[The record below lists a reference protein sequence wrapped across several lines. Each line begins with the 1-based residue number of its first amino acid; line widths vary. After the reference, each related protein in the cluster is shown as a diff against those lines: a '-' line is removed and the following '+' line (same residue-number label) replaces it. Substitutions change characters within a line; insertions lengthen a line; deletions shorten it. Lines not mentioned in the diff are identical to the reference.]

1 MDYVEK
7 RKQGRRRIFE
17 KKLKE
22 NEKKKRIEEN
32 KSYSVALQNEKI
44 FNSIYKG
51 LNLYEKK
58 MYRFVLS
65 LLKKG
70 DDIDTTFIIRH
81 KDIRELFNHNFTS
94 KEIYDI
100 LDKVSS
106 SLTLIGTYKN
116 GKKRYIKIPIF
127 KTIDT
132 SENYDTTNV
141 IFNEKYTEFA
151 FFSFDKGHFLKYELA
166 SILNYKK
173 LHTIEIFENLLAKV
187 RENQREEIVSIEY
200 NIETLK
206 EILDCKKQA
215 TKDFIKQV
223 IKKSIEEINK
233 YNYNVLGGTIQYKYD
248 KTKKTITFYIE
259 NIVYMLKQEKKSR

>member
-7 RKQGRRRIFE
+7 RKQGRKRIFE

-32 KSYSVALQNEKI
+32 KSYSIALKNEKI
-44 FNSIYKG
+44 FHSIYKG
-51 LNLYEKK
+51 LNLNEKK
-58 MYRFVLS
+58 MYRYVLS
-65 LLKKG
+65 LIKKG
-70 DDIDTTFIIRH
+70 TDIDTTFIVRH

-141 IFNEKYTEFA
+141 IFNEKYNEFV
-151 FFSFDKGHFLKYELA
+151 FFAYDTGFFLKYELA
-166 SILNYKK
+166 SILNYKN
-173 LHTIEIFENLLAKV
+173 LHTIELFENLLAKV

-206 EILDCKKQA
+206 EILDCKEQE
-215 TKDFIKQV
+215 TKFFILRV

-233 YNYNVLGGTIQYKYD
+233 YNYNVLGGTIDYKYNR
-248 KTKKTITFYIE
+248 TKKTITFYIE
-259 NIVYMLKQEKKSR
+259 NIAYMLKQEKKSR